1 MNHTVRPL
9 VHWLNLK
16 DRKFRD
22 NLLSRSSA
30 MSHRTSV
37 KILSLLLIA
46 SIALFGCDLK
56 AQDDKLLI
64 FVAASLTNVVLETKN
79 AFEKQ
84 SGAELIFNIAGS
96 QTLAGEIAHGAPAD
110 VFISAGPKPM
120 SFLVERNKVDSHSV
134 RGVAGNLLV
143 IAVSSKGD
151 YEELRSIEQL
161 ATMKRVAIADP
172 ELAPAGRYAK
182 ESLTTIGL
190 WEKIYSTLIYA
201 ADVRAALAY
210 VQTGNVDAAIVY
222 STDLAVA
229 EGVLEKNIIPE
240 SSYSK
245 VTYPGAIVVG
255 SNKKALAEDY
265 FSFLYSEQVASI
277 FKKHGFLTVDST
289 N

>member
-1 MNHTVRPL
+1 MIISIV
-9 VHWLNLK
+9 
-16 DRKFRD
+16 
-22 NLLSRSSA
+22 
-30 MSHRTSV
+30 
-37 KILSLLLIA
+37 LI
-46 SIALFGCDLK
+46 GCDLK

-79 AFEKQ
+79 AFEEQ

-96 QTLAGEIAHGAPAD
+96 QTLAGEIANGAPAD
-110 VFISAGPKPM
+110 IFISAGPRPM

-134 RGVAGNLLV
+134 RNIAGNILV
-143 IAVSSKGD
+143 IAVSSEGD
-151 YEELRSIEQL
+151 YAELQFTEQL

-182 ESLTTIGL
+182 ESLSTIGL
-190 WEKIYSTLIYA
+190 WEKIYSTLIYS

-229 EGVLEKNIIPE
+229 EGVLEKNLIPE
-240 SSYSK
+240 SSYSQIA
-245 VTYPGAIVVG
+245 YPAAIVVG
-255 SNKKALAEDY
+255 SNKKALSEDY
-265 FSFLYSEQVASI
+265 FDFLYSEQVASI
-277 FKKHGFLTVDST
+277 FIKHGFLTVDST

>member
-22 NLLSRSSA
+22 KLSSRSSA

-79 AFEKQ
+79 AFEEQ

-96 QTLAGEIAHGAPAD
+96 QTLAGEIANGAPAD

-134 RGVAGNLLV
+134 RDIAGNLLV
-143 IAVSSKGD
+143 IAVSSEGD
-151 YEELRSIEQL
+151 YEELQFIEQL

-182 ESLTTIGL
+182 ESLSTIGL
-190 WEKIYSTLIYA
+190 WGKIYSTLIYA

-222 STDLAVA
+222 STDLVVA
-229 EGVLEKNIIPE
+229 EGVLGKSIIPE

-245 VTYPGAIVVG
+245 VTYPGAVVVG

-277 FKKHGFLTVDST
+277 FRKHGFLTVDST

>member
-1 MNHTVRPL
+1 
-9 VHWLNLK
+9 
-16 DRKFRD
+16 
-22 NLLSRSSA
+22 

-37 KILSLLLIA
+37 KILSLLIIT
-46 SIALFGCDLK
+46 SMVLFGCDLK

-79 AFEKQ
+79 AFEEQ
-84 SGAELIFNIAGS
+84 SGAELIFNIAAS
-96 QTLAGEIAHGAPAD
+96 QTLAGEIANGAPAD

-134 RGVAGNLLV
+134 RDIAGNLLV
-143 IAVSSKGD
+143 IAVSSEGD
-151 YEELRSIEQL
+151 YEELQFIEQL

-182 ESLTTIGL
+182 ESLSTIGL
-190 WEKIYSTLIYA
+190 WGKLYSTLIYA

-210 VQTGNVDAAIVY
+210 VQTGNVAAAIVY

-229 EGVLEKNIIPE
+229 EGVLKKNIIPE

-245 VTYPGAIVVG
+245 VTYPGAVVVG

-277 FKKHGFLTVDST
+277 FRKHGFLTVDST
-289 N
+289 D

>member
-1 MNHTVRPL
+1 
-9 VHWLNLK
+9 
-16 DRKFRD
+16 
-22 NLLSRSSA
+22 

-37 KILSLLLIA
+37 KILSLIIIA

-56 AQDDKLLI
+56 AQDDKLLV

-143 IAVSSKGD
+143 IAVSSEGD

-172 ELAPAGRYAK
+172 DLAPAGRYAK

-222 STDLAVA
+222 STDLVVA

-245 VTYPGAIVVG
+245 VTYPGAIVIG

-265 FSFLYSEQVASI
+265 FSFLHSEQVASI

>member
-1 MNHTVRPL
+1 
-9 VHWLNLK
+9 
-16 DRKFRD
+16 
-22 NLLSRSSA
+22 
-30 MSHRTSV
+30 MSHRTSL
-37 KILSLLLIA
+37 KTLPIFMIIY
-46 SIALFGCDLK
+46 IALVGCDLK
-56 AQDDKLLI
+56 AQDDKLLV

-79 AFEKQ
+79 TFEEQ

-120 SFLVERNKVDSHSV
+120 SFLVERNKVDLDSV
-134 RGVAGNLLV
+134 KDITGNLLV
-143 IAVSSKGD
+143 IAVSSEGD
-151 YEELRSIEQL
+151 YKELQFIEQL

-182 ESLTTIGL
+182 ESLSTIGL
-190 WEKIYSTLIYA
+190 WEKIYSTLVYA

-229 EGVLEKNIIPE
+229 EGVLGKNLIPE
-240 SSYSK
+240 SSYSQ
-245 VTYPGAIVVG
+245 VIYPAAIVVG

-265 FSFLYSEQVASI
+265 FDFLYSEQVASI
-277 FKKHGFLTVDST
+277 FRKHGFLTVDST